1 MAFPSLYAW
10 LLAAFFVASMS
21 SHADDAPITHCI
33 NTREGVFCPDGVQ
46 PHPATQPSKPTPYEY
61 LKAKVKPI
69 PLADLLEVQRG
80 PLLTGSSRYR
90 YEPER
95 GLIQGGID

>member
-10 LLAAFFVASMS
+10 LLAAFCVASLS
-21 SHADDAPITHCI
+21 YADDQPVKHCI
-33 NTREGVFCPDGVQ
+33 NTREGLWCPDGVQ

-61 LKAKVKPI
+61 LKAQVKPI
-69 PLADLLEVQRG
+69 SPQDLLDAQRG
-80 PLLTGSSRYR
+80 LRRIGSSRYR
-90 YEPER
+90 YDPER